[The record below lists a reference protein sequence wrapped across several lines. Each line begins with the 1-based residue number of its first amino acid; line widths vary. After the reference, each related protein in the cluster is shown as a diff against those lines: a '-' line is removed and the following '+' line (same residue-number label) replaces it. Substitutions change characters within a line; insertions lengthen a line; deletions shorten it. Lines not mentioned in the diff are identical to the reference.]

1 MMLHQSQLLSRNI
14 TTAARQSTLISRFLC
29 SAIGSRGGDTEI
41 DKKNKPRARSDY
53 YYNVIRPARS
63 SGGGGGKESHNR
75 LRPPGNVLEKKSN
88 SSFQDGN
95 LRRLDTFSRGG
106 NIIRGQHQHG
116 SRSDIFPRNSNTQKS
131 PPIKYNNFKSNYTPE
146 TAENKQL
153 YQSIIKCKTIKDT
166 VAVAHDHLDKLSPKT
181 TAAVWKH
188 ISLLLS
194 KPHHNNSNA
203 HVIDEQL
210 KKQLDVLLS
219 HTSNQIAAHNPTV
232 LANTAHALA
241 SIVKT
246 TTLATNNKKHNGSI
260 NQLFHNLLLND
271 HVTIWNKL
279 QHRYIETEESFGAR
293 QIVTLAWS
301 FATVLEPITRN
312 NNHNSSLLNVA
323 PFFSAA
329 YRTFQ
334 SKSEDFSTKHLVN
347 LAWSC
352 MTCKHSMPALFNE
365 LSDEFI
371 SRRLDPNEAEYL
383 DAVTLCQLASSFA
396 KARHND
402 ARLFQAIAQAVLP
415 ILHDFN
421 GRHLANLIQPFA
433 FAKIVPELGD
443 DGRILFDEVAKI
455 SIFQVKSL
463 APQNMANILWAY
475 ATTEQSHPALFD
487 AIAQEAAP
495 RLKEF
500 SPKQLANLAWA
511 LSKYPPPQ
519 SKDHI
524 FDRIASEVVH
534 RGLESFTNQGLT
546 MIAHSFATV
555 GHTSHDEFWSTVEGA
570 AADRAPQFG
579 HLECVQMAWS
589 FATIDR
595 PSDELFCRIERVAIS
610 NTRAFNS
617 QGLSNLSWAFSTLG
631 YDSLPIF
638 QAIADS
644 SMRKMN
650 EFKPTEKAMLV
661 LSFSRISHPFQ
672 SLFDKV
678 ASRSVSELKSF
689 GSLDLFNIVVSYSKA
704 DASKRNKKLL
714 KAIADEIVS
723 RPSSLSPKMLV
734 GIAWSYAN
742 EGFRDPKLFNFIS
755 KECLGYCASFDSQE
769 IASLAWSFVSVGC
782 RDRLLLQSLSEKS
795 DDRWE
800 EFGAQPLA
808 NMAWAYATAEED
820 RPSLFEGI
828 ADSAI
833 AIQND
838 FTSQGVSNLLW
849 AFSAAGYPEQ
859 RLFQSL
865 ATPASSVLC
874 EAGHQ
879 SLANIAWAYSVA
891 NVEDSSLFNKQFV
904 NVCVQKEHD
913 FDYQGLRQLHQWNLW
928 RKELKSDIALPHD
941 LGTRCYNEFMKQT
954 LISSDLQKQVVS
966 VLHSVGLIVD
976 EEVQTK
982 SGYVLDATFIHNGKV
997 IGLEIDGPSHFIGK
1011 KKKGNTILKERQ
1023 VANVD
1028 LIPLIS
1034 VPYWE
1039 WSDLVSLEDKES
1051 YILNKIDQ
1059 TE

>member
-1 MMLHQSQLLSRNI
+1 MLHQQQRLSRNI

-63 SGGGGGKESHNR
+63 SGGSGGKESHNR
-75 LRPPGNVLEKKSN
+75 LRPPGNVIEKNSN
-88 SSFQDGN
+88 SSFQDDN
-95 LRRLDTFSRGG
+95 LHTFSRGG

-166 VAVAHDHLDKLSPKT
+166 VAVAHDHLDKLSPRT

-219 HTSNQIAAHNPTV
+219 HTSNQIPAHNPTV

-271 HVTIWNKL
+271 QVTIWNKL

-352 MTCKHSMPALFNE
+352 MTCKHSMPELFNE

-570 AADRAPQFG
+570 AADRAP
-579 HLECVQMAWS
+579 
-589 FATIDR
+589 
-595 PSDELFCRIERVAIS
+595 
-610 NTRAFNS
+610 
-617 QGLSNLSWAFSTLG
+617 
-631 YDSLPIF
+631 
-638 QAIADS
+638 
-644 SMRKMN
+644 
-650 EFKPTEKAMLV
+650 
-661 LSFSRISHPFQ
+661 
-672 SLFDKV
+672 
-678 ASRSVSELKSF
+678 
-689 GSLDLFNIVVSYSKA
+689 
-704 DASKRNKKLL
+704 
-714 KAIADEIVS
+714 
-723 RPSSLSPKMLV
+723 
-734 GIAWSYAN
+734 
-742 EGFRDPKLFNFIS
+742 
-755 KECLGYCASFDSQE
+755 
-769 IASLAWSFVSVGC
+769 
-782 RDRLLLQSLSEKS
+782 
-795 DDRWE
+795 
-800 EFGAQPLA
+800 
-808 NMAWAYATAEED
+808 
-820 RPSLFEGI
+820 
-828 ADSAI
+828 
-833 AIQND
+833 
-838 FTSQGVSNLLW
+838 
-849 AFSAAGYPEQ
+849 
-859 RLFQSL
+859 
-865 ATPASSVLC
+865 
-874 EAGHQ
+874 
-879 SLANIAWAYSVA
+879 
-891 NVEDSSLFNKQFV
+891 
-904 NVCVQKEHD
+904 
-913 FDYQGLRQLHQWNLW
+913 
-928 RKELKSDIALPHD
+928 
-941 LGTRCYNEFMKQT
+941 
-954 LISSDLQKQVVS
+954 
-966 VLHSVGLIVD
+966 
-976 EEVQTK
+976 
-982 SGYVLDATFIHNGKV
+982 
-997 IGLEIDGPSHFIGK
+997 
-1011 KKKGNTILKERQ
+1011 
-1023 VANVD
+1023 
-1028 LIPLIS
+1028 
-1034 VPYWE
+1034 
-1039 WSDLVSLEDKES
+1039 
-1051 YILNKIDQ
+1051 
-1059 TE
+1059 